1 MHFCC
6 QKQCL
11 LLASF
16 CWDMEATSE
25 INSDLLEPLVFELPG
40 EPAVVINGVPDIP
53 VRSVDEN
60 SSEKLTSASESSR
73 NTGFGEWLE
82 GREVQKLFGDKSYS
96 GVVTEF
102 DTETGWYRVVY
113 EDGDFEDLEWHELQD
128 VLQPL
133 DVTVPLK
140 SLALKIIR
148 KSEKSE
154 SWSRRNGERKRGA
167 KAADHIRKLKGSYT
181 RS

>member
-1 MHFCC
+1 
-6 QKQCL
+6 
-11 LLASF
+11 
-16 CWDMEATSE
+16 MEATCE
-25 INSDLLEPLVFELPG
+25 NNSDTIRSLVFELPG

-53 VRSVDEN
+53 PSSV
-60 SSEKLTSASESSR
+60 EKNTKGKLGCAAESSR
-73 NTGFGEWLE
+73 NTGFGDWLE
-82 GREVQKLFGDKSYS
+82 GREVRKLFDGKSYS
-96 GVVTEF
+96 GAVTEF
-102 DTETGWYRVVY
+102 DKETGWYRVVY

-133 DVTVPLK
+133 DIAVPLK

-154 SWSRRNGERKRGA
+154 SGTRRSGIGERKRGGGA
-167 KAADHIRKLKGSYT
+167 KAAGRMRTRGSSA